1 MMLARSGSYLLAA
14 ARRHEGGS
22 GRMERRGEEACM
34 TTEAFDEA
42 LDQTR
47 EIEIISIGRSTG
59 GPITFPVWFVRRGD
73 SLLLPLR
80 GSDTGWYKNL
90 LQDPTLRVLVGADEH
105 TATARLLTGPEP
117 VNEVVEAFR
126 GRYGADDVKAFY
138 PKTDVAVAVPL
149 A

>member
-1 MMLARSGSYLLAA
+1 
-14 ARRHEGGS
+14 
-22 GRMERRGEEACM
+22 MERRGEEARM

-42 LDQTR
+42 LDQTE
-47 EIEIISIGRSTG
+47 EIEITSIGRTTG

-73 SLLLPLR
+73 SLLLLPLR

-90 LQDPTLRVLVGADEH
+90 LQDPTITVHAGPDEH
-105 TATARLLTGPEP
+105 AATATLITEKES

-126 GRYGADDVKAFY
+126 DRYGADDVKAYY
-138 PKTDVAVAVPL
+138 PKTDVAVAIPL

>member
-22 GRMERRGEEACM
+22 ARMERRGEEACM

-47 EIEIISIGRSTG
+47 EIEITSIGRRTG

-73 SLLLPLR
+73 SVLLLPLR
-80 GSDTGWYKNL
+80 GSDTGWYRNL

-105 TATARLLTGPEP
+105 TATATLITDPPGSMRWSRPSGPGTAP
-117 VNEVVEAFR
+117 
-126 GRYGADDVKAFY
+126 
-138 PKTDVAVAVPL
+138 TT
-149 A
+149 